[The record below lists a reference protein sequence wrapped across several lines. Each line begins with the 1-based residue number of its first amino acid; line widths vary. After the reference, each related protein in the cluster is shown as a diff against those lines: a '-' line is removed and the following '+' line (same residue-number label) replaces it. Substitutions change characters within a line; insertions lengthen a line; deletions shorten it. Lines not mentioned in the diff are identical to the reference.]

1 MSETIT
7 LMGLFEDDKATAA
20 ALDEMYDLG
29 VNDDQITV
37 ISSIP
42 YPEQALGRHVT
53 WIRLPYIVLVGALA
67 GFLFGFFL
75 SSITPRLYPLNVG
88 GHPLSGGPPAA
99 VITYIFTMLFAVI
112 ATFIGVLWEID
123 VPGFEKKYYDPQVTS
138 GRLAVVV
145 ERLPAEQEE
154 AAIAAM
160 AANGGHDIR
169 RPEKITL

>member
-1 MSETIT
+1 MSETVT
-7 LMGLFEDDKATAA
+7 LMGLFDDDKATAA
-20 ALDEMYDLG
+20 VLDDIYDLG
-29 VNDDQITV
+29 VKDDQITV

-53 WIRLPYIVLVGALA
+53 WIRLPYIVLAGAAA

-99 VITYIFTMLFAVI
+99 VITYIFTMLFAVV
-112 ATFIGVLWEID
+112 ATFLGVLWEID
-123 VPGFEKKYYDPQVTS
+123 VPGFEKKYYDRQVTS
-138 GRLAVVV
+138 GKLAVVV
-145 ERLPAEQEE
+145 EGLPAEKEE
-154 AAIAAM
+154 TAAAAM
-160 AANGGHDIR
+160 EAHGGQNIR